1 MMSLPIFGGSR
12 KLTDTGATSKMIK
25 AAIYARYSSNN
36 QSDASIEDQVYNCR
50 ARIDADGWAV
60 AETYSDSAISGA
72 TVLRPGYQKMLEDAR
87 HGSFTILVAEALDRL
102 SRDQEDVAG
111 LYKQLSFAGIKIIT
125 LAEGEINE
133 LHVGLKGTMNA
144 LFLKDLAQK
153 THRGL
158 AGRARDGKSAGGK
171 SYGYDVIRKLDEHG
185 EPARGKRKINTV
197 EAAIVHR
204 IFDQYLAGK
213 SPRSIAIAL
222 NKEGIPG
229 PSGKGWTASTIIG
242 NRKRGTGVLNNKL
255 YIGKQVWN
263 RLTYRRDPQTR
274 KRISQL
280 NPSDQWIVSEV
291 PDLRMITDDQWDQAQ
306 AQQDERSRD
315 TRPASGTYPDWRHR
329 RPKHLFSGL
338 IKCASCGG
346 GVSLVSRVYYGCAAS
361 RNKGTCD
368 NRLTLRS
375 DHLEEAVLRGI
386 QESLL
391 TPELTAEFVR
401 EYAKETNRL
410 LAEQSATQ
418 SRAHVRLKALDT
430 QINNIVEAVASGKSS
445 PALLDRLETLEKE
458 KQTISD
464 QATEP
469 PSNTVRLHPNIADH
483 YSEMVADLRASLNH
497 EDDRDHAATIIR
509 SLIDEIRLH
518 PIGGELHIEL
528 VGDIATLVGF
538 ADANVTNKKRPGSD
552 TDPGRTKWLVAG
564 ARNRRYLHLDYASL

>member
-1 MMSLPIFGGSR
+1 MTR
-12 KLTDTGATSKMIK
+12 
-25 AAIYARYSSNN
+25 AAIYARYSSDN
-36 QSDASIEDQVYNCR
+36 QSEASIDDQVHNCR
-50 ARIDADGWAV
+50 ARINAEGWTV
-60 AETYSDSAISGA
+60 AEIYKDNAISGA
-72 TVLRPGYQKMLEDAR
+72 TLLRPGYQNMLEDAR
-87 HGSFTILVAEALDRL
+87 NGVFTILVAEALDRL

-125 LAEGEINE
+125 LAEGEISE

-171 SYGYDVIRKLDEHG
+171 SYGYDVIRELDENG
-185 EPARGKRKINTV
+185 EPIRGNRKINNGEVT
-197 EAAIVHR
+197 IINR

-242 NRKRGTGVLNNKL
+242 NRKRGTGILNNQL
-255 YIGKQVWN
+255 YIGKQIWN
-263 RLTYRRDPQTR
+263 RLTYRRDPQSR
-274 KRISQL
+274 KRVSQS
-280 NPSDQWIVSEV
+280 NPPDQWIVSDI
-291 PDLRMITDDQWDQAQ
+291 PSLQIITDDQWVQAQ
-306 AQQDERSRD
+306 AQQLERSRD
-315 TRPASGTYPDWRHR
+315 TRPTNNKYLDWRHR

-346 GVSLVSRVYYGCAAS
+346 GMSLVSRIYYGCAAS

-368 NRLTLRS
+368 NRHTLRL
-375 DHLEEAVLRGI
+375 DRLEEAVLRGI

-391 TPELTAEFVR
+391 TPELTATFVR
-401 EYAKETNRL
+401 EYTKETNRL
-410 LAEQSATQ
+410 LAERSGIQVQTQ
-418 SRAHVRLKALDT
+418 VRLKTLVT
-430 QINNIVEAVASGKSS
+430 QIDNIVEVVASGKSS

-458 KQTISD
+458 KQTLSD

-469 PSNTVRLHPNIADH
+469 TPNTVRLHPNIADH
-483 YSEMVADLRASLNH
+483 YGELVADLRTALNH
-497 EDDRDHAATIIR
+497 EDDRDHAASIVRT
-509 SLIDEIRLH
+509 LIDEIRLH
-518 PIGGELHIEL
+518 PIDGELRIEI

-538 ADANVTNKKRPGSD
+538 AEANVTNKKRPGSD
-552 TDPGRTKWLVAG
+552 NDPGRTKWLVAG
-564 ARNRRYLHLDYASL
+564 VGFEPTTFRL